1 VWKKIV
7 YSCLLLIPV
16 ILIGTPKGPAVH
28 WKKIDT
34 GLYVTSIDSP
44 VKSSVGDSKITIL
57 KINPKYYNFKL
68 ISAKEKNE
76 PNKTA
81 KEWAKSRNLAAVIN
95 AGMFQ
100 KDYKTNVGFMKNY
113 DFINSSRLNKYKAV
127 TAFNR
132 KTPEVPEFQIIDLKC
147 QNWNQLKTKYHTFI
161 QGIRMIDCR
170 QKNCWSPQNKKW
182 SMVVIGIDKKGNAL
196 FIFSRSPYSVHNFI
210 NILLQLPLS
219 IYNAMYLEGGPEA
232 SFYLN
237 HNGVEIQRFG
247 SYETGFN
254 LDDGNSSYWP
264 IPNVIGIQKKP
275 NSPGP
280 PISALEYK
288 S

>member
-1 VWKKIV
+1 MMRKKIV
-7 YSCLLLIPV
+7 YSSLMLIPV
-16 ILIGTPKGPAVH
+16 ILMGMPEGPAVH
-28 WKKIDT
+28 WEKVDT
-34 GLYVTSIDSP
+34 GLYVASIDSP
-44 VKSSVGDSKITIL
+44 VKSQIGDSKITVL
-57 KINPKYYNFKL
+57 KINPRHYNFKL

-76 PNKTA
+76 SNKTA
-81 KEWAKSRNLAAVIN
+81 KEWAKSRDLTAVIN

-100 KDYKTNVGFMKNY
+100 QDYKTNVGFMKNY
-113 DFINSSRLNKYKAV
+113 DFINSRRLNKYKAV

-132 KTPEVPEFQIIDLKC
+132 KTQEVPEFQIIDLKC
-147 QNWNQLKTKYHTFI
+147 QDWNQLKTKYHSFV

-170 QKNCWSPQNKKW
+170 QKNRWSPQEKKW
-182 SMVVIGIDKKGNAL
+182 SMVVIGMDKQGNAL
-196 FIFSRSPYSVHNFI
+196 FIFTRSPYSVHNFI

-237 HNGVEIQRFG
+237 HNGVEMQGFG

-254 LDDGNSSYWP
+254 LDDGNKSYWP

-275 NSPGP
+275 NNPGG
-280 PISALEYK
+280 
-288 S
+288 

>member
-1 VWKKIV
+1 MRYKFFTTKRKKIV

-16 ILIGTPKGPAVH
+16 ILTGMPKVPAVH
-28 WKKIDT
+28 WKEVDT
-34 GLYVTSIDSP
+34 GLYVASIDSP
-44 VKSSVGDSKITIL
+44 LKSPIGDSKITVL
-57 KINPKYYNFKL
+57 KINPRYYHFKL

-76 PNKTA
+76 SNKTA
-81 KEWAKSRNLAAVIN
+81 KEWAKSRDLAAVIN

-100 KDYKTNVGFMKNY
+100 QDYKTNVGFMKNY
-113 DFINSSRLNKYKAV
+113 D
-127 TAFNR
+127 
-132 KTPEVPEFQIIDLKC
+132 
-147 QNWNQLKTKYHTFI
+147 
-161 QGIRMIDCR
+161 
-170 QKNCWSPQNKKW
+170 
-182 SMVVIGIDKKGNAL
+182 
-196 FIFSRSPYSVHNFI
+196 FI

-275 NSPGP
+275 CG
-280 PISALEYK
+280 AGA
-288 S
+288 

>member
-1 VWKKIV
+1 MVKFMENITGKRKKVV

-16 ILIGTPKGPAVH
+16 ILTGISKVPPIH
-28 WKKIDT
+28 WKKVDT
-34 GLYVTSIDSP
+34 GLYIASVDSP
-44 VKSSVGDSKITIL
+44 LKASVGDSKITVL
-57 KINPKYYNFKL
+57 KINPKYYHFKL
-68 ISAKEKNE
+68 ISAKESKE

-81 KEWAKSRNLAAVIN
+81 KEWAKSRNLVAVIN

-100 KDYKTNVGFMKNY
+100 EDYKTNVGFMKNY
-113 DFINSSRLNKYKAV
+113 DFINSRRMNKHNTV

-132 KTPEVPEFQIIDLKC
+132 KTPDVPEFQIIDLKC
-147 QNWNQLKTKYHTFI
+147 QDWNILKTKYHSFV

-170 QKNCWSPQNKKW
+170 QRNRWSRQDKKW
-182 SMVVIGIDKKGNAL
+182 SMVVIGMDKKGNAL
-196 FIFSRSPYSVHNFI
+196 FIFTRSPYSAHDFI

-237 HNGVEIQRFG
+237 HKGIEIRKFG

-254 LDDGNSSYWP
+254 LNDDNKGYWP
-264 IPNVIGIQKKP
+264 IPNVIGIKK
-275 NSPGP
+275 
-280 PISALEYK
+280 K
-288 S
+288 